1 MYLTVMKQT
10 IMNNIALDTNILVYV
25 HSENSHKKQI
35 GRSLLKNTP
44 VISSQVISEYLNVM
58 QRVFKKEKNELIQTT
73 ALLLR
78 NCIIK
83 PVVLSTVELAARL
96 IKSYDFQL
104 FDGLIVASALEAG
117 CDVLY
122 SEDMQNGLIVEKYL
136 KIKNPY
142 L

>member
-1 MYLTVMKQT
+1 MS
-10 IMNNIALDTNILVYV
+10 NIALDTNILVYG
-25 HSENSHKKQI
+25 HSGDSRKKQI
-35 GRSLLKNTP
+35 GRTLMNDVP

-83 PVVLSTVELAARL
+83 PVAISTVELAARL
-96 IKSYDFQL
+96 IKRYDFQL

-136 KIKNPY
+136 TITNPY